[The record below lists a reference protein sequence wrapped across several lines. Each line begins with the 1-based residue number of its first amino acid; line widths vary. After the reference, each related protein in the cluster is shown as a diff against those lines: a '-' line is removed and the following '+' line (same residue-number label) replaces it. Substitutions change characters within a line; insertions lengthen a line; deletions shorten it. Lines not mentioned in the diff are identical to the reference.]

1 MHGWAGNASLA
12 AHLCRCPCS
21 DQISSLAAE
30 EEAKRSRQPAQATLF
45 YLSWNISHHQGSRC
59 VLKSKVAI
67 SIASDLSFF
76 FTAEN
81 MHLREAISN
90 QGSLGS
96 LFLAPKQFSFRSN
109 QICSQVSER
118 GALPTTS
125 NRSVSEWP
133 GGHQRMAFSSVL
145 QWWEEWQLRILVLSS
160 LAIQLFLLTRQ
171 VQSKFLFPAW
181 FKACIRLVYIAS
193 EPVTVNA
200 LATLLNRQKKQVA
213 VRFRSCE
220 SRAGVALGSYPSD
233 APRRAQHTLLQ
244 HQRQ

>member
-1 MHGWAGNASLA
+1 MGRERVASCPPLPLPMLRSDIIAGCRRGGEEVAPASTSYIIL
-12 AHLCRCPCS
+12 LVLELFTPPRQQMCFEK
-21 DQISSLAAE
+21 Q
-30 EEAKRSRQPAQATLF
+30 SRHF
-45 YLSWNISHHQGSRC
+45 HRFGSF
-59 VLKSKVAI
+59 L
-67 SIASDLSFF
+67 F

-81 MHLREAISN
+81 MDLREAISN